1 MVLDNF
7 PDILTVKELSDL
19 LKISDQSIKRAIT
32 SGKLEAL
39 KVGKVWRIEKNSVIK
54 WVKGDIK

>member
-7 PDILTVKELSDL
+7 PDILTVKELSKL
-19 LKISDQSIKRAIT
+19 LKISDQAIKRAIT

-39 KVGKVWRIEKNSVIK
+39 KAGGVWRIEKEAVIK
-54 WVKGDIK
+54 WVKQ